1 MGTVRIHLYLEDR
14 ARFYLLVPIGCP
26 TIGARHSGTAVVVT
40 PERRAEC
47 TARPARGGRRPV
59 PP

>member
-26 TIGARHSGTAVVVT
+26 TIGARHSGTAGLV
-40 PERRAEC
+40 PERVSDR
-47 TARPARGGRRPV
+47 
-59 PP
+59 